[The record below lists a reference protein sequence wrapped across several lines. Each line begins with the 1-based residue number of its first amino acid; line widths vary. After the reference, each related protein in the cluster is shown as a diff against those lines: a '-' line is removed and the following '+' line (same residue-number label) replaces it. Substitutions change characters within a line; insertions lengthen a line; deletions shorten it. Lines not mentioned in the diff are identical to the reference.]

1 MHPDAPGH
9 QVGAP
14 GHPPRPVLPADPDV
28 LVQGRGVGAGDVP
41 GAVLEAHHVAGGLCA
56 GRRRG
61 RLAEAQL
68 RPADRGAAHADP
80 GQVADGV
87 HRHLRV
93 VRAGLDAQVAAAAGR
108 VQVVAGEPG
117 QIDERVGPLV
127 LQAEPPLGEQRGT
140 EADRQRQPG
149 RFETQRLA
157 RVVRRGLGQAAVRP
171 VADRVTGRHPLGG
184 PGPLLE
190 QRDEFGPVL
199 RGHVERGEVQPVLD
213 GGGDSGLVRTVER
226 HRRATVRGRD
236 LCVVGTDRGDGT
248 SGRHRAQCESGAAPA
263 EQRPP
268 GGCAAGALRR
278 RGPGIRALGVGGRVL
293 RLLGHARIPSPTR
306 YLVTAAASRD
316 SGSAS
321 ALTASDSSLRSAL
334 PTFSYEVNS

>member
-1 MHPDAPGH
+1 ML
-9 QVGAP
+9 
-14 GHPPRPVLPADPDV
+14 R
-28 LVQGRGVGAGDVP
+28 
-41 GAVLEAHHVAGGLCA
+41 GLCV
-56 GRRRG
+56 GCRRG

-68 RPADRGAAHADP
+68 RPADGGAAHADP

-108 VQVVAGEPG
+108 VEVVAGEPG
-117 QIDERVGPLV
+117 QVDERVGPPV
-127 LQAEPPLGEQRGT
+127 LQAEPALGEQRGA

-149 RFETQRLA
+149 RLEAQRLA

-190 QRDEFGPVL
+190 QLDEFGPVL
-199 RGHVERGEVQPVLD
+199 RRHVERGEVQPVLD

-236 LCVVGTDRGDGT
+236 PRVVGADRGDGT
-248 SGRHRAQCESGAAPA
+248 AGRHRTECESGAAPA
-263 EQRPP
+263 EQCPP
-268 GGCAAGALRR
+268 GGGAAGAPRR
-278 RGPGIRALGVGGRVL
+278 RGPGIRHPRIRAVGAAVGGGRVL
-293 RLLGHARIPSPTR
+293 RLLGHARSLSPTR
-306 YLVTAAASRD
+306 YLVTAAASLE